1 MRRTFSEP
9 RPGMRWLAGLLVAFA
24 VLVGA
29 LVAGSGPA
37 PAQEGALDSYRAS
50 GVIAERFDGYVEI
63 RNPTAPAEARALV
76 EDVNA
81 KRRALYTRRAVE
93 SDVAVEQVG
102 KLFATKIVE
111 TAPVGTFFL
120 QPGGDYV
127 RK

>member
-1 MRRTFSEP
+1 
-9 RPGMRWLAGLLVAFA
+9 MRWLAGLLVAFA

-37 PAQEGALDSYRAS
+37 SAQERALDSYRAS

-63 RNPTAPAEARALV
+63 RAPAAPIAPAEARALV
-76 EDVNA
+76 EEVNA
-81 KRRALYTRRAVE
+81 KRRALYTRRAEE